1 MRRCARGNDQD
12 LREHAACE
20 IAIREH
26 HRAVYPPH
34 VTAETRAAK
43 EAALLLAATTGG
55 EKIMAYADAD
65 MKAAGF
71 VAKLLEE
78 ARAFKECKLAR
89 VKRTLKTAMLGAL
102 RLALYTD
109 EPFCENGF
117 SEEEIWTYLG
127 LDGNDDVVELPS
139 DAQRSRLEDPNVCRR
154 MGGCLR
160 PWCRAGGSRGSLPQV
175 ALPKG
180 RAFVSILPQSI

>member
-26 HRAVYPPH
+26 HRTVYPPH

-43 EAALLLAATTGG
+43 EAALLLAATTVG

-117 SEEEIWTYLG
+117 SAEEIWT
-127 LDGNDDVVELPS
+127 
-139 DAQRSRLEDPNVCRR
+139 
-154 MGGCLR
+154 
-160 PWCRAGGSRGSLPQV
+160 
-175 ALPKG
+175 
-180 RAFVSILPQSI
+180 